1 MADNT
6 DAILAAISALDEKV
20 DGVRTD
26 IAGLKKTD
34 EHLASEVH
42 RIGEEQRR
50 QGRELQE
57 LRAETLRTFESER
70 HASRQTVEA
79 ITKHVD
85 ESAQA
90 FIAKAADID
99 TVKTELATVKSETK
113 AQSKELAKQTAI
125 LTRLD
130 EVAAHPLARKVAYA
144 VGLAILAWLTSRGVK

>member
-1 MADNT
+1 VDDDT
-6 DAILAAISALDEKV
+6 SKQILTAIGALDEKLV
-20 DGVRTD
+20 AVRSD

-70 HASRQTVEA
+70 HAAAQTVQA

-85 ESAQA
+85 ESAAA
-90 FIAKAADID
+90 FRAKAADID
-99 TVKTELATVKSETK
+99 HLKAET
-113 AQSKELAKQTAI
+113 AQQSAELAKQTA
-125 LTRLD
+125 LLERLD
-130 EVAAHPLARKVAYA
+130 KVAAHPMVRRLAYA
-144 VGLAILAWLTSRGVK
+144 IGAAVLTYLTAKGIK

>member
-1 MADNT
+1 MAENT
-6 DAILAAISALDEKV
+6 DVILAAISALDEKV

-99 TVKTELATVKSETK
+99 ALKAET
-113 AQSKELAKQTAI
+113 AEQSAELAKQTA
-125 LTRLD
+125 LLERLD
-130 EVAAHPLARKVAYA
+130 RVAAHPLARRVAYA

>member
-1 MADNT
+1 MPPSDEVKNE
-6 DAILAAISALDEKV
+6 ILAAIGALDEKV
-20 DGVRTD
+20 GAVRGD

-70 HASRQTVEA
+70 HASAQTVQA

-85 ESAQA
+85 EAAQA
-90 FIAKAADID
+90 FHLKADKID
-99 TVKTELATVKSETK
+99 KLESETA
-113 AQSKELAKQTAI
+113 AQSAELAKQTA
-125 LTRLD
+125 LLERLD
-130 EVAAHPLARKVAYA
+130 KVAAHPMVRRLAYLIGAA
-144 VGLAILAWLTSRGVK
+144 VLTYLTAKGVK

>member
-1 MADNT
+1 MADNST
-6 DAILAAISALDEKV
+6 ETILAAIGALDEKV
-20 DGVRTD
+20 GAVRSD

-70 HASRQTVEA
+70 HASQQTVKA

-85 ESAQA
+85 EAAQA
-90 FIAKAADID
+90 FHEKADKID
-99 TVKTELATVKSETK
+99 AVEAETLK
-113 AQSKELAKQTAI
+113 QSKELAKQTE
-125 LTRLD
+125 LLERLD
-130 EVAAHPLARKVAYA
+130 KVAAHPMVRRVAYA
-144 VGLAILAWLTSRGVK
+144 VGAAVLTYLTAKGMK